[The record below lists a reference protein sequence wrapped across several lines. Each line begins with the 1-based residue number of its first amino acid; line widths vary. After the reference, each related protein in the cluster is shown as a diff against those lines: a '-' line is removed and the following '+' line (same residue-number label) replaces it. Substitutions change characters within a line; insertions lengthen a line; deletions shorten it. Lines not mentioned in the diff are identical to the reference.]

1 MSSLGEHG
9 GQSGPVN
16 TYWVGLLWTEAAL
29 LGKEDEA
36 HRQPFPHFTFPLY
49 EGEDLILVM
58 ALE

>member
-1 MSSLGEHG
+1 MSSLREHG

-29 LGKEDEA
+29 IGKEDES
-36 HRQPFPHFTFPLY
+36 HRQPLTPLY
-49 EGEDLILVM
+49 FSPGGEDLILVM